1 MQSLL
6 FALGVLVLVVVWLT
20 PLSHVLP
27 GSFTAHMTM
36 HMGVVALAAPLL
48 ALGVAGRRFDPVRWA
63 PAWFAPI
70 PVSFLE
76 LAAVWIWHAPA
87 LHHAARHT
95 TAGLVLEQACF
106 LVTGLWLW
114 ASALGGDPARGA
126 NRRAVGVVALL
137 LTSMHMTLLGAL
149 LALAPR
155 VLYAHGAH
163 AGHGLLSPL
172 EDQQLGGAIMLAA
185 GGTSYLLGG
194 VGLSA
199 VLMRRARA

>member
-1 MQSLL
+1 MQAGL
-6 FALGVLVLVVVWLT
+6 FALGLLVLAVVWLA
-20 PLSHVLP
+20 PLSSVLP

-36 HMGVVALAAPLL
+36 HMGVVAVAAPLL
-48 ALGVAGRRFDPVRWA
+48 AIGAAGHRFDPVRWA

-76 LAAVWIWHAPA
+76 LAAVWFWHAPT

-95 TAGLVLEQACF
+95 TVGLVLEQACF

-114 ASALGGDPARGA
+114 MSAVGGDPSRGA
-126 NRRAVGVVALL
+126 SRRAVGVVALL

-163 AGHGLLSPL
+163 AGLGAVSPL
-172 EDQQLGGAIMLAA
+172 QDQQLGGAIMLAV
-185 GGTSYLLGG
+185 GGASYLVGG

-199 VLMRRARA
+199 ALFRRARA